1 MGFVATTVYKKV
13 KIDKS
18 NNFQNDCDL
27 CLCVRMPDHLTVG
40 DTGVV
45 ESAAEVEHSMVCCEG
60 TGAQG
65 KVVGPEYS

>member
-1 MGFVATTVYKKV
+1 MITI
-13 KIDKS
+13 IDESS
-18 NNFQNDCDL
+18 NFLNASHL

-45 ESAAEVEHSMVCCEG
+45 ESAAEVEHSMVCCQG

>member
-1 MGFVATTVYKKV
+1 
-13 KIDKS
+13 
-18 NNFQNDCDL
+18 
-27 CLCVRMPDHLTVG
+27 MPDHLTVG

-45 ESAAEVEHSMVCCEG
+45 ESAAEVEHSMVCCQG